1 MELVFI
7 YIVGLDDDFIR
18 NQGFN
23 FSSNYNFYVSF
34 CNERYELR
42 QKECRNIL
50 PKNFFD
56 SSSCITNITAI
67 VGENGSGKT
76 TLLNKL
82 AKDYLGVRKIKCE
95 PEYEIYYEEE
105 YKKDMYIAVYIEN
118 GELIC
123 YRNIDR
129 FANFTGVKDI
139 YLFEGS
145 EKLTEMVRN
154 NTRFRNISRICLT
167 NSMYPAWNGIAADK
181 SIDKIHLN
189 MNSLNVLKNM
199 FYEKKC
205 KKIKSAR
212 FLQYQD
218 IIKECRKNQ
227 DFQQVLDVIYL
238 QYMKEKENGIL
249 TQNINGNLTVRF
261 LLFTKYFYDKFKGIE
276 NSGEQGKYL
285 KECYDK
291 VKALMSNFDSQ
302 LLKQDVFCSL
312 YIDLLFELH
321 AYAQVVETDEGK
333 NIRNKQALLKY
344 LKESIDILSERK
356 DENAEFFNEALNEIQ
371 EYEQC
376 LSLCRMHPNSL
387 PVSDSAYVAYK
398 EIEYESSSYYG
409 ILNLVRKSAFE
420 RKYSF
425 VLKYIDIGGLK
436 LASGERALLNFFSW
450 LYIVPYFRCIDT
462 SLETSLR
469 DNILLLIDEIDL
481 YCHPLWQQKLIY
493 YLIEEAR
500 ALFSGKKVQIVFT
513 THSPIV
519 LSDMPQNNVIYL
531 TRKNGRCVI
540 DHTMQDTKTFG
551 ANIYKLFNDAFFLG
565 ERGQTGEFSKNKIRT
580 IIDAVKPRQEQN
592 GDVIYPELTERES
605 EGLKAEIS
613 LIGEPIIR
621 DKLYEMLYK
630 CRYRKLDTREMKI
643 RIYEEKIK
651 RLKRGED

>member
-1 MELVFI
+1 MEWVFI

-50 PKNFFD
+50 PENFFD

-67 VGENGSGKT
+67 IGENGSGKT

-481 YCHPLWQQKLIY
+481 YGHPLRQQKLVY

-500 ALFSGKKVQIVFT
+500 ALFSGKNVQIVFT

-519 LSDMPQNNVIYL
+519 LSCIKKGIAHILVSHL
-531 TRKNGRCVI
+531 VL
-540 DHTMQDTKTFG
+540 H
-551 ANIYKLFNDAFFLG
+551 
-565 ERGQTGEFSKNKIRT
+565 
-580 IIDAVKPRQEQN
+580 
-592 GDVIYPELTERES
+592 YP
-605 EGLKAEIS
+605 
-613 LIGEPIIR
+613 
-621 DKLYEMLYK
+621 
-630 CRYRKLDTREMKI
+630 
-643 RIYEEKIK
+643 
-651 RLKRGED
+651 

>member
-50 PKNFFD
+50 PENFFD

-67 VGENGSGKT
+67 IGENGSGKT

-551 ANIYKLFNDAFFLG
+551 ANIYKLFV
-565 ERGQTGEFSKNKIRT
+565 T
-580 IIDAVKPRQEQN
+580 IQN
-592 GDVIYPELTERES
+592 P
-605 EGLKAEIS
+605 
-613 LIGEPIIR
+613 LIQR
-621 DKLYEMLYK
+621 
-630 CRYRKLDTREMKI
+630 
-643 RIYEEKIK
+643 
-651 RLKRGED
+651 

>member
-50 PKNFFD
+50 PENFFD

-67 VGENGSGKT
+67 IGENGSGKT

-312 YIDLLFELH
+312 YIDLHYFTRL
-321 AYAQVVETDEGK
+321 
-333 NIRNKQALLKY
+333 RNKAL
-344 LKESIDILSERK
+344 
-356 DENAEFFNEALNEIQ
+356 
-371 EYEQC
+371 
-376 LSLCRMHPNSL
+376 
-387 PVSDSAYVAYK
+387 
-398 EIEYESSSYYG
+398 
-409 ILNLVRKSAFE
+409 
-420 RKYSF
+420 
-425 VLKYIDIGGLK
+425 
-436 LASGERALLNFFSW
+436 
-450 LYIVPYFRCIDT
+450 
-462 SLETSLR
+462 
-469 DNILLLIDEIDL
+469 
-481 YCHPLWQQKLIY
+481 
-493 YLIEEAR
+493 
-500 ALFSGKKVQIVFT
+500 
-513 THSPIV
+513 SPK
-519 LSDMPQNNVIYL
+519 Q
-531 TRKNGRCVI
+531 
-540 DHTMQDTKTFG
+540 
-551 ANIYKLFNDAFFLG
+551 
-565 ERGQTGEFSKNKIRT
+565 
-580 IIDAVKPRQEQN
+580 
-592 GDVIYPELTERES
+592 
-605 EGLKAEIS
+605 
-613 LIGEPIIR
+613 
-621 DKLYEMLYK
+621 
-630 CRYRKLDTREMKI
+630 
-643 RIYEEKIK
+643 
-651 RLKRGED
+651 

>member
-7 YIVGLDDDFIR
+7 YIVGLADDFIR

-82 AKDYLGVRKIKCE
+82 TADYLGVKKIKCE
-95 PEYEIYYEEE
+95 PEYKIYFEEE

-129 FANFTGVKDI
+129 FANFTAVKDI
-139 YLFEGS
+139 YLFQGS

-154 NTRFRNISRICLT
+154 NTGFRNISRICLT
-167 NSMYPAWNGIAADK
+167 NGMYPAWDGIATDK

-189 MNSLNVLKNM
+189 VNSLSILKNI
-199 FYEKKC
+199 FYEMKYKKL
-205 KKIKSAR
+205 KSAR

-218 IIKECRKNQ
+218 IIKECRKTQ

-238 QYMKEKENGIL
+238 QFMKEKENGII

-261 LLFTKYFYDKFKGIE
+261 WQFSKFFHDKFKGVE

-291 VKALMSNFDSQ
+291 VKALMSNFDSH

-321 AYAQVVETDEGK
+321 TYAQIDETDEGRD
-333 NIRNKQALLKY
+333 IRNKQALLKY
-344 LKESIDILSERK
+344 LKEFIDILSERK

-376 LSLCRMHPNSL
+376 LSLCRMHPNLL

-398 EIEYESSSYYG
+398 EIEYESSSYYEM
-409 ILNLVRKSAFE
+409 LNLVRKSAFE

-462 SLETSLR
+462 RLETSLR

-493 YLIEEAR
+493 YLIEETR
-500 ALFSGKKVQIVFT
+500 ALFSGKNVQIVFT

-531 TRKNGRCVI
+531 TRKNGRCEI
-540 DHTMQDTKTFG
+540 DHTMQDTKIFG

-565 ERGQTGEFSKNKIRT
+565 ERGQTGELSKNKIRA
-580 IIDAVKPRQEQN
+580 IIDAVKPCQGQN

-651 RLKRGED
+651 RLKKGED

>member
-1 MELVFI
+1 MRQLNGIDI
-7 YIVGLDDDFIR
+7 YIGGSFDDFIR

-95 PEYEIYYEEE
+95 PEYETFFEEE
-105 YKKDMYIAVYIEN
+105 YEKNMYIAVYIEN

-139 YLFEGS
+139 YLFEGA

-154 NTRFRNISRICLT
+154 NTGFRNISRICLT
-167 NSMYPAWNGIAADK
+167 NGMYPAWNGIATDK

-218 IIKECRKNQ
+218 IIKECRKTQ
-227 DFQQVLDVIYL
+227 DFQQVLNVIYL

-261 LLFTKYFYDKFKGIE
+261 LMFTKYFYEKFKGIE
-276 NSGEQGKYL
+276 NSGEQGKDL
-285 KECYDK
+285 KECNDK

-321 AYAQVVETDEGK
+321 TYAQVVETDEGK

-420 RKYSF
+420 RKFSF
-425 VLKYIDIGGLK
+425 VLK
-436 LASGERALLNFFSW
+436 
-450 LYIVPYFRCIDT
+450 
-462 SLETSLR
+462 
-469 DNILLLIDEIDL
+469 
-481 YCHPLWQQKLIY
+481 
-493 YLIEEAR
+493 
-500 ALFSGKKVQIVFT
+500 
-513 THSPIV
+513 
-519 LSDMPQNNVIYL
+519 
-531 TRKNGRCVI
+531 
-540 DHTMQDTKTFG
+540 
-551 ANIYKLFNDAFFLG
+551 
-565 ERGQTGEFSKNKIRT
+565 
-580 IIDAVKPRQEQN
+580 
-592 GDVIYPELTERES
+592 
-605 EGLKAEIS
+605 
-613 LIGEPIIR
+613 
-621 DKLYEMLYK
+621 
-630 CRYRKLDTREMKI
+630 
-643 RIYEEKIK
+643 
-651 RLKRGED
+651 